1 MKVNEG
7 QERLGEMKKMVWL
20 IGLAIIVVFFLV
32 GCSKKDSAEPV
43 AWDSAFSEA
52 GFTDDEIESYREVLN
67 TVGVTDFHDVSIVQ
81 NDPMTIIRGKIYD
94 SENLQLNMTLE
105 NHQIIYVE
113 LAGIPDTKS
122 EAYLN
127 WRGKLKWKTVDT
139 KKAVDL
145 YSDTEGG
152 YLGVLDWDN
161 KTISEYEG

>member
-1 MKVNEG
+1 
-7 QERLGEMKKMVWL
+7 MKKMVWL
-20 IGLAIIVVFFLV
+20 IGLAVIVVFFLV

-43 AWDSAFSEA
+43 AWDSALSEA
-52 GFTDDEIESYREVLN
+52 GFTDDEIASYQEVFD
-67 TVGVTDFHDVSIVQ
+67 TVGVTDFHDVSIVD
-81 NDPMTIIRGKIYD
+81 NDPMTIIHGKIYD
-94 SENLQLNMTLE
+94 SEDLQLNVTLE
-105 NHQIIYVE
+105 NHQIIYVG
-113 LAGIPDTKS
+113 LAGIPDTKA

-127 WRGKLKWKTVDT
+127 WRGKLKWKTVDP

>member
-1 MKVNEG
+1 MKNV
-7 QERLGEMKKMVWL
+7 VWL
-20 IGLAIIVVFFLV
+20 IGLAVIVVFFLV
-32 GCSKKDSAEPV
+32 GCSKKDSAEPI
-43 AWDSAFSEA
+43 AWDSALSEA

-139 KKAVDL
+139 KKAVEL

-152 YLGVLDWDN
+152 YLGVLDWGN

>member
-1 MKVNEG
+1 
-7 QERLGEMKKMVWL
+7 MKKMVWL
-20 IGLAIIVVFFLV
+20 IGLAVIVVFFLV
-32 GCSKKDSAEPV
+32 GCSKKDSAELI
-43 AWDSAFSEA
+43 AWDSALSEA
-52 GFTDDEIESYREVLN
+52 GFTDDEIASYREVFD
-67 TVGVTDFHDVSIVQ
+67 TVGVTDFHDISIVD
-81 NDPMTIIRGKIYD
+81 NDPMTVICGKIYD
-94 SENLQLNMTLE
+94 SEDLQLNVTLE
-105 NHQIIYVE
+105 NHQIIYVG
-113 LAGIPDTKS
+113 LAGIPDPTA

>member
-1 MKVNEG
+1 
-7 QERLGEMKKMVWL
+7 MKKMVWL
-20 IGLAIIVVFFLV
+20 IGLAVIVVFFLV
-32 GCSKKDSAEPV
+32 GCSKKDSAEPI
-43 AWDSAFSEA
+43 AWDSALSEA

-81 NDPMTIIRGKIYD
+81 NDPLTIIRGKIYD

>member
-1 MKVNEG
+1 MKNV
-7 QERLGEMKKMVWL
+7 VWL

>member
-1 MKVNEG
+1 
-7 QERLGEMKKMVWL
+7 MKKMVWL
-20 IGLAIIVVFFLV
+20 IGLAVIVVFFLV
-32 GCSKKDSAEPV
+32 ECSKKDSAEPV
-43 AWDSAFSEA
+43 AWDSALSEA
-52 GFTDDEIESYREVLN
+52 GFTDDEIASYQEVFD
-67 TVGVTDFHDVSIVQ
+67 TVGVTDFHDVSIVD
-81 NDPMTIIRGKIYD
+81 NDPMTIIHGKIYD
-94 SENLQLNMTLE
+94 SEDLQLNVTLE
-105 NHQIIYVE
+105 NHQIIYVG
-113 LAGIPDTKS
+113 LAGIPDTKA

>member
-1 MKVNEG
+1 MA
-7 QERLGEMKKMVWL
+7 WL
-20 IGLAIIVVFFLV
+20 IGLAGIVIFFLV

-43 AWDSAFSEA
+43 AWDSALSEA
-52 GFTDDEIESYREVLN
+52 GFTDDEIASYQEVFD
-67 TVGVTDFHDVSIVQ
+67 TVGVTDFHDVSIVD
-81 NDPMTIIRGKIYD
+81 NDPMTIIHGKIYD
-94 SENLQLNMTLE
+94 SEDLQLNVTLE
-105 NHQIIYVE
+105 NHQIIYVG
-113 LAGIPDTKS
+113 LAGIPDTKA

>member
-20 IGLAIIVVFFLV
+20 IGLAVIVVFFLV
-32 GCSKKDSAEPV
+32 GCSKKYSAEPV
-43 AWDSAFSEA
+43 AWDTAFSEA

-67 TVGVTDFHDVSIVQ
+67 TVGVTDFHDISIVD
-81 NDPMTIIRGKIYD
+81 NDPMTVIRGKIYD

>member
-1 MKVNEG
+1 
-7 QERLGEMKKMVWL
+7 MKKMVWL

-52 GFTDDEIESYREVLN
+52 GFIGDEIESYREVLN

-139 KKAVDL
+139 KKAVEL

-152 YLGVLDWDN
+152 YLGVLDWGN